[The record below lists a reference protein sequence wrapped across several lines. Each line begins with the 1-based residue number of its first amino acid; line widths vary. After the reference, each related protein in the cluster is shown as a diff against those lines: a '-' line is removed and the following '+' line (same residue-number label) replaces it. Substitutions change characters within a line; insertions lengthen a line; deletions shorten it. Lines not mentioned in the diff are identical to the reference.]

1 MCFQIC
7 VFLCFYFSSRF
18 HSRAAREGDI
28 THWPTFLASHIFSD
42 KKAKNVWILVD
53 KCWVTKRLIWENL
66 TLVVISMHV
75 KRVLALILSKTTLR
89 FDQLI
94 TSLSSDGLIMDW
106 CTKQYTTEAPTLYSA
121 RNNLSHIDPDHR
133 GALGDILFFLLR
145 KIIVIRLFKKHILV
159 CVWLFHEGVAAVH
172 STQSSPIIC
181 GSRVFLISVF
191 CVSCRSPSQF
201 LFFTLCVLG
210 NKFFTFRAFVSWETC
225 NTVFPGMRPA
235 PGSEETFLS
244 MSKWKR
250 SFERCPN
257 DSWNQSRLVQKD

>member
-1 MCFQIC
+1 
-7 VFLCFYFSSRF
+7 
-18 HSRAAREGDI
+18 
-28 THWPTFLASHIFSD
+28 
-42 KKAKNVWILVD
+42 
-53 KCWVTKRLIWENL
+53 
-66 TLVVISMHV
+66 
-75 KRVLALILSKTTLR
+75 
-89 FDQLI
+89 
-94 TSLSSDGLIMDW
+94 MDW

-145 KIIVIRLFKKHILV
+145 KIIVIRLFKKQILV

-235 PGSEETFLS
+235 PGSEE
-244 MSKWKR
+244 MSKFLMHYGFRHTNTKIQE
-250 SFERCPN
+250 SSSQNVTSSVF
-257 DSWNQSRLVQKD
+257 VFFI

>member
-1 MCFQIC
+1 
-7 VFLCFYFSSRF
+7 
-18 HSRAAREGDI
+18 
-28 THWPTFLASHIFSD
+28 
-42 KKAKNVWILVD
+42 
-53 KCWVTKRLIWENL
+53 
-66 TLVVISMHV
+66 
-75 KRVLALILSKTTLR
+75 
-89 FDQLI
+89 
-94 TSLSSDGLIMDW
+94 MDW

-235 PGSEETFLS
+235 PGSGRDELISHALRFPTYQYQNSKIIITKYHEQCLCIFFLEHL
-244 MSKWKR
+244 
-250 SFERCPN
+250 FHRCQRKG
-257 DSWNQSRLVQKD
+257 DWIGVVGQKHLSLPLTNVFLRP